1 MGVKGKRGRRKNPL
15 CVWSH
20 IACVESQVM
29 LARERFRW
37 ALVQEQSNPLFVL
50 GIFFFV
56 FIFVC
61 IFDKDKGKVRR
72 WLYGRALGEL

>member
-1 MGVKGKRGRRKNPL
+1 MGVKGKRGKRKNPP

-29 LARERFRW
+29 LARERSRW

-50 GIFFFV
+50 GIFFLYLYLFV
-56 FIFVC
+56 SLTKTKEKSGGGC
-61 IFDKDKGKVRR
+61 M
-72 WLYGRALGEL
+72 GEL